1 MLPEGQ
7 VVNPLRP
14 KDLRRR
20 CADCILICSTL
31 EQNGDMIEY
40 KLIRELEK
48 NPNHTQRS
56 LAGTLNVSLGKANY
70 VLAGLVEK
78 GLIRAKRLRNHP
90 GRIKWQYVLTPK
102 GMKEKLRIT
111 RTYLRTRMYEFDR
124 IGREI
129 AELKQEVGALSD
141 QGDSRAS

>member
-1 MLPEGQ
+1 
-7 VVNPLRP
+7 
-14 KDLRRR
+14 
-20 CADCILICSTL
+20 
-31 EQNGDMIEY
+31 MIEY

-70 VLAGLVEK
+70 VLAGLVEQ
-78 GLIRAKRLRNHP
+78 GLIRARRLRNHP

-102 GMKEKLRIT
+102 GVKEKLRIT
-111 RTYLRTRMYEFDR
+111 RSYLRARMHEFDR

-141 QGDSRAS
+141 EGNHGAS